1 MVSTRQY
8 RRAFDTDIKMN
19 NEREITGNV
28 SYLEKVGLLEG
39 STLHVSLVDV
49 TQPRAPKTLATGV
62 YTDLNQDFMDYALKF
77 DPAILQYGHT
87 YSISASI
94 LYENQVVFT
103 STKHPALDLSEEFL
117 WVKDVVVRIVN
128 VSPDA

>member
-1 MVSTRQY
+1 
-8 RRAFDTDIKMN
+8 MN
-19 NEREITGNV
+19 GQKEITGNV
-28 SYLEKVGLLEG
+28 SYLEKVGLLPG

-62 YTDLNQDFMDYALKF
+62 YSDLNQDFMEYALTF
-77 DPAILQYGHT
+77 ELAQLQYGHT

-103 STKHPALDLSEEFL
+103 STKHPSLDLSEESL
-117 WVKDVVVRIVN
+117 WVKDVLVKIVS